1 MQEYFYFMPGDEH
14 IRNFIFNLNP
24 ILYWVIDPIE
34 ILLMSI
40 SAGKYIGSCLYRV
53 AAVSRIKYNF
63 GLDRVTERGVPCN
76 CIRTTSL
83 HTAIIRMTCI
93 AAFYGG
99 VLTWNRKKRKYI
111 RLIV

>member
-1 MQEYFYFMPGDEH
+1 MQEYFYFMSGDEH
-14 IRNFIFNLNP
+14 IRSFIFNLNP
-24 ILYWVIDPIE
+24 ILYCVIDPIE

-40 SAGKYIGSCLYRV
+40 SAGKYRFMF
-53 AAVSRIKYNF
+53 VSGCCWVGTIKYNF

-99 VLTWNRKKRKYI
+99 VLT
-111 RLIV
+111 